1 MESTPDAWA
10 TMLQSAKCGATV
22 NWTNTVCSQC
32 AVKDEKQ
39 TFEMDLSSRLGYPSV
54 IVIGLLFE
62 SK

>member
-1 MESTPDAWA
+1 
-10 TMLQSAKCGATV
+10 MLQSAKCGATV